1 MIRIITN
8 ARPSLYLL
16 CMHTSAAEMDV
27 PMFGR
32 RLAAVQTAL
41 SPWNPIVSGCIRHQ
55 ASVDAIGSH
64 LSSSSS
70 ATGQKTRVVLLGG
83 PQTGGTGAE
92 IAARLN
98 PGGLDSELVDA
109 RALFQGEYADSWPD
123 EVIAKFLDSD
133 GGVSRGR

>member
-1 MIRIITN
+1 
-8 ARPSLYLL
+8 
-16 CMHTSAAEMDV
+16 MHTAAEMDA

-41 SPWNPIVSGCIRHQ
+41 SPWNPIVSAGCIRHQ

-64 LSSSSS
+64 FSSSS
-70 ATGQKTRVVLLGG
+70 ALGAAGQKTRVVLLGG
-83 PQTGGTGAE
+83 PQTGGTAAE

-98 PGGLDSELVDA
+98 PGGLDIELVDA

-133 GGVSRGR
+133 GGASRGGR